1 MFSKRI
7 TSLTL
12 TSEVA
17 DEIFSNIRGESY
29 KDDRTFVAT
38 LRALLGSR
46 MREDEDIWVSVTE
59 RSDPESSVRNS
70 DEIDVINA
78 FSEKVEDNSILICGF
93 NGTEGSVLAS
103 FEKIEKL
110 FVKTNTGYDELEDIH
125 AFFAELAYMRVYI
138 NVESKSAAVFV
149 DNLDVRIW
157 HLIQSVLSRIV
168 PWYFKDKPLNDDEI
182 KLLWSLKNRYATK
195 YENLIE
201 AFASGNDF
209 RNKKIQKMIGGF
221 ETRSKQMRLESV
233 RGEIRRQERS
243 IEQNLEI
250 YRELVINLED
260 MRVRECGLAYQ
271 IKECGD
277 SSELVDYFVCNKHV
291 NPVEARDNSIKI
303 IVDCTIENY
312 DPDMYENMT
321 NNPRSYLFTG
331 YEVSAEAFAEVG
343 ARKKFLDAIFGED
356 SVLKI
361 KVCAYYDLD
370 LGGSVFSMRGYHY
383 PKEYE
388 NHLPNPHI
396 DRFACIGNNVPLINT
411 HLRKGDYISA
421 IEQCVSSAKNLNL
434 AEGEQTVAPFMAKV
448 FCCDCKAVI
457 QLPDGTSCTPTE
469 AYEWLLS
476 QEEDKDQEDT
486 E

>member
-1 MFSKRI
+1 MN
-7 TSLTL
+7 LTL
-12 TSEVA
+12 TDEIA
-17 DEIFSNIRGESY
+17 DEIFSNIRGGSY
-29 KDDRTFVAT
+29 KEDCSFVAT

-46 MREDEDIWVSVTE
+46 MREDEGIRVNITE
-59 RSDPESSVRNS
+59 RSDSEASVRNS
-70 DEIDVINA
+70 DETAIVDA
-78 FSEKVEDNSILICGF
+78 FSGKVGDNSISICGF

-103 FEKIEKL
+103 FEKIENL
-110 FVKTNTGYDELEDIH
+110 FTKTYAGYSELEDLH
-125 AFFAELAYMRVYI
+125 VFFSKQAYIRAYI
-138 NVESKSAAVFV
+138 NEENRSAAIFV
-149 DNLDVRIW
+149 GNLDIRIW
-157 HLIQSVLSRIV
+157 HLIQSVLPRII
-168 PWYFKDKPLNDDEI
+168 PWYFRDHPLSENERG
-182 KLLWSLKNRYATK
+182 LLLSLTDRYATK
-195 YENLIE
+195 YENQIE
-201 AFASGNDF
+201 LFASGDDF

-221 ETRSKQMRLESV
+221 ETRSKQMRLENV
-233 RGEIRRQERS
+233 QREIRRQERS

-250 YRELVINLED
+250 YRGLIINLED

-271 IKECGD
+271 IKECGG
-277 SSELVDYFVCNKHV
+277 SSELADYFVCNKHV
-291 NPVEARDNSIKI
+291 NPVDARNNSIKI

-331 YEVSAEAFAEVG
+331 YEVSAEAFADVG

-370 LGGSVFSMRGYHY
+370 LRGNVSSIRGYPY
-383 PKEYE
+383 PREYE
-388 NHLPNPHI
+388 NHLANPHI

-411 HLRKGDYISA
+411 YLRKGDYISA

-448 FCCDCKAVI
+448 FCSECRAVI
-457 QLPDGTSCTPTE
+457 RLPDGTSCTPTE

-476 QEEDKDQEDT
+476 QEEDKDQEGT